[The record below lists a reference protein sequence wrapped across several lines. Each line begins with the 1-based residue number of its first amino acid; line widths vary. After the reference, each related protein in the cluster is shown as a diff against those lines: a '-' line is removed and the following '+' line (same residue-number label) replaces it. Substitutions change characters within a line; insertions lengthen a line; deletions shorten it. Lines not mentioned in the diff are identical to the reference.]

1 MGGVK
6 DHIISLF
13 KNKDYSQ
20 PKRVKTVWRWKEA
33 KQIKNTK
40 SIWRQHNRIIRD
52 IKTLFEQQEEE
63 CCKLFRVGNF

>member
-40 SIWRQHNRIIRD
+40 SI
-52 IKTLFEQQEEE
+52 
-63 CCKLFRVGNF
+63 